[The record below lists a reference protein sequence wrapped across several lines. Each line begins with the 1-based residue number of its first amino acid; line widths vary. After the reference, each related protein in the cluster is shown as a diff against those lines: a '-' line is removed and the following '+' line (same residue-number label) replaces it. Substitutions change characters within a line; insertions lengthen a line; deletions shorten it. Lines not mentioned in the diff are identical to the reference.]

1 MMSPWHQLLW
11 ALTLLGMKHRN
22 AKEPQLKHLQGALNR
37 LQCAWPC
44 SRRGAGSASARASSW
59 GVWTGF
65 SLGAVVL
72 LCLPACQGV
81 DDSTAPTITQNP
93 SPADAEPSPTQGE
106 PAVFPEEPTL
116 TGKWCPKQKR
126 LHYEV
131 IFAAGNG
138 PNPEP
143 KNTDLT
149 AKDWPR
155 DWMMYLGFGAQ
166 GSKSSHPPRWNPEM
180 PRTLFRI
187 RQSFETYR
195 LGSPV
200 TLVVP
205 ALGHKGTSGWTF
217 ELAGSDSEDAEGC
230 RTLQATGK
238 ISEAN

>member
-1 MMSPWHQLLW
+1 MLKVRPWCTALSAFAW
-11 ALTLLGMKHRN
+11 LTL
-22 AKEPQLKHLQGALNR
+22 A
-37 LQCAWPC
+37 
-44 SRRGAGSASARASSW
+44 
-59 GVWTGF
+59 T
-65 SLGAVVL
+65 

-81 DDSTAPTITQNP
+81 DDSTAPTITQNS
-93 SPADAEPSPTQGE
+93 SPADAEPSPTQSE

-138 PNPEP
+138 PKPEP
-143 KNTDLT
+143 NGAALT
-149 AKDWPR
+149 PEDWPR
-155 DWMMYLGFGAQ
+155 DFMMYLGLGAQ
-166 GSKSSHPPRWNPEM
+166 GSHSSHPPRWNPEM

-187 RQSFETYR
+187 RRSFETYK

-217 ELAGSDSEDAEGC
+217 ELAGSDSEDEEGC
-230 RTLQATGK
+230 RAIQATGK